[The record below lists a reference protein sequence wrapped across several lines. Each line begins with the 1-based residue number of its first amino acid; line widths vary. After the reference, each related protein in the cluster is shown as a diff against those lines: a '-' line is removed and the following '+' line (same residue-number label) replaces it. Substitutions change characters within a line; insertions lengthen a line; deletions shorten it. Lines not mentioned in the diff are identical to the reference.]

1 MFSPDESKR
10 YHIISYDPWNGVQV
24 EYTYNIL
31 EFARAT
37 YDHLY
42 NDHSMEVVLWDSVEK
57 RALAKSTPGQLV
69 FSTATW

>member
-10 YHIISYDPWNGVQV
+10 YHIISFDPWNGARL
-24 EYTYNIL
+24 EYTYNTL

-37 YDHLY
+37 YDHLD

-57 RALAKSTPGQLV
+57 RTLAKSTPGQLV
-69 FSTATW
+69 FSSLTF